1 MITEA
6 HRPCGVPEPFDPALH
21 GGGLTEEQRAECV
34 ITYDETSYGF
44 VRMAAEALRDAGMIP
59 TDETTVAAAAAD
71 EPTTAADEASKVA
84 VAGEHTPATPP
95 CVDVGDPKE
104 ASSSRGVPSLREHL
118 LLERLHLTASVGA
131 LQAIGPKNNPF
142 LTPLQNTL
150 RKSTHFQ
157 SALHEFVKYEV
168 CPALGVCRVAY
179 QRRPTFRV
187 HLAGGPPQGVPHAD
201 GLAPYNHQPG
211 EVNIWVPLTTVG
223 GSNSLVSESFPGL
236 GDFHPFEASPGQF
249 VKFYGNRCWHY
260 TVQNTTEITRVSF
273 DIRVVPFELFDNEA
287 RGPSKTNISG
297 VTAGK
302 MSGGGKPLRLGEYYV
317 ECSMDDN

>member
-1 MITEA
+1 MEAHKQPLQLLREREREMTTEA
-6 HRPCGVPEPFDPALH
+6 HRQCEAPEPFNPALH

-34 ITYDETSYGF
+34 ITYDETAYGF

-59 TDETTVAAAAAD
+59 TDET
-71 EPTTAADEASKVA
+71 S
-84 VAGEHTPATPP
+84 G
-95 CVDVGDPKE
+95 
-104 ASSSRGVPSLREHL
+104 SSRVLSLREHDSSLREHDSSIL
-118 LLERLHLTASVGA
+118 LLERLHLSASVGA

-150 RKSTHFQ
+150 RKSTRFQ
-157 SALHEFVKYEV
+157 SALHAFVKHEV
-168 CPALGVCRVAY
+168 CPALGVRRVAY

-211 EVNIWVPLTTVG
+211 EVNVWVPLTTVG
-223 GSNSLVSESFPGL
+223 GSNSLVSESFPGM
-236 GDFHPFEASPGQF
+236 GDFHPFVARPGQF

-260 TVQNTTEITRVSF
+260 TVKNTTEMTRVSF

-287 RGPSKTNISG
+287 RGPSKTITISG
-297 VTAGK
+297 VTTGK

-317 ECSMDDN
+317 ECSVDN